1 MNEKYKDEHERLKYD
16 ISIGLYD
23 KSLMAFA
30 IQYGRLL
37 AFLEL
42 SAFTSI
48 ERDNEE
54 DKLHELYTDWEKRYN
69 GGNINEKI

>member
-1 MNEKYKDEHERLKYD
+1 MNEKYKDEYERLKYD
-16 ISIGLYD
+16 LSIGLYD
-23 KSLMAFA
+23 KSLIAFA

-42 SAFTSI
+42 SVLTSI

-54 DKLHELYTDWEKRYN
+54 DKLHELYSDWEKRYN
-69 GGNINEKI
+69 GGEINEKI